1 MLYEIYQ
8 KMVSSISENID
19 FGSASSSNKK
29 VEEAT
34 VVYGFWL
41 GLGCERCYAPIF

>member
-19 FGSASSSNKK
+19 FGAANKK
-29 VEEAT
+29 VEKAT
-34 VVYGFWL
+34 
-41 GLGCERCYAPIF
+41 II